1 MKVSIIT
8 AVYNREK
15 TIQSTI
21 DSVVQQDYANIEHV
35 VVDGGS
41 TDGTIDVINQNS
53 QQIDQF
59 VTGPDNGIYDALNKG
74 IELATGDVVGFL
86 HADDVL
92 HDSHAVERIV
102 NGFQEN
108 KQADFVYGDLL
119 YVDAKNPLKVV
130 RYWKSG
136 KYSTSKIRWGWMP
149 AHPTFYLKRE
159 KYSKLGAYRDDFE
172 ISADYELMIRMIM
185 RHQLQGQYV
194 SEILVDMKVGG
205 KSNSSLTNR
214 KTANR
219 EDKLAWKVNQLTPP
233 RGLRFWK
240 PLRKLPQYFLRPPK

>member
-1 MKVSIIT
+1 M
-8 AVYNREK
+8 
-15 TIQSTI
+15 
-21 DSVVQQDYANIEHV
+21 
-35 VVDGGS
+35 
-41 TDGTIDVINQNS
+41 
-53 QQIDQF
+53 
-59 VTGPDNGIYDALNKG
+59 TGPDDGIYDALNKG

-92 HDSHAVERIV
+92 HDCHAVERIV
-102 NGFQEN
+102 KGFQEN
-108 KQADFVYGDLL
+108 KKVDFVYGDLL
-119 YVDAKNPLKVV
+119 YVDAENPLKVV

-136 KYSTSKIRWGWMP
+136 EYSTSKIRWGWMP

-159 KYSKLGAYRDDFE
+159 KYLELGAYRDDFE

-194 SEILVDMKVGG
+194 PEILVDMKVGG

-219 EDKLAWKVNQLTPP
+219 EDQLAWEVNQLRPP
-233 RGLRFWK
+233 CGLRLWK
-240 PLRKLPQYFLRPPK
+240 PLRKLPQYFLRPKEG